1 MENGWNLEDSY
12 GQVIAQT
19 QQCRVTQNEADRKT
33 AYLLFPWKTFFF
45 SPPFLNGHQ
54 APGTRQVFSV
64 QISEQIGLC

>member
-45 SPPFLNGHQ
+45 LSTVSEWAPSPWNQTSFFCPDF
-54 APGTRQVFSV
+54 
-64 QISEQIGLC
+64 